1 MTKKLIITSFIAL
14 LGACSSPNINN
25 IDNHTLQI
33 VLDDKR
39 VIKGYGKV
47 VYENR
52 VNLSNIQIYQQVYK
66 MDSGIY
72 LTYEDAMVGTSYKYN
87 FGVGRTID
95 IIFSDY
101 NSKIIN
107 SKGNIYFIELT
118 NYSEKMYL
126 ILENINKKR
135 LKLVYGFNKELFNDL
150 YKMVI
155 ENENIVLK
163 SVKQKNQQQI
173 SKSQEYIN
181 SSWNQRNIILDG
193 IVTKMGG
200 GKYGG

>member
-1 MTKKLIITSFIAL
+1 MNRKLIIASFIAL
-14 LGACSSPNINN
+14 FSACSSPHIQK

-33 VLDDKR
+33 VLDDKK

-52 VNLSNIQIYQQVYK
+52 INLSNINIYQQVYK

-72 LTYEDAMVGTSYKYN
+72 LTYEDATVATGYKYN
-87 FGVGRTID
+87 FGVSRTVD
-95 IIFSDY
+95 IVFSDY

-107 SKGNIYFIELT
+107 NKGNIYFIELT

-135 LKLVYGFNKELFNDL
+135 LKLIYGFNKELFIDL
-150 YKMVI
+150 YKTLI
-155 ENENIVLK
+155 KDDNIILK
-163 SVKQKNQQQI
+163 SLKPKNKHSI
-173 SKSQEYIN
+173 SKPQEYIN

-193 IVTKMGG
+193 IITKVGG
-200 GKYGG
+200 GKYGR